1 MTRESVVPGNV
12 AGRSGAAPT
21 TPAAISRRRDPDALE
36 VAPAVV
42 ALVRDLIHDTTGLYY
57 PDARTDQLVERL
69 TPLALERGFP
79 SLLDYY
85 YLLKYDGGAPEEWG
99 RVFDALAVPET
110 YFWREIDQIRAIV
123 EHVVPR
129 CATLL
134 GGRPLSIWS
143 IPCASGEEPL
153 TIAMLLDQAG
163 WFSRIPLEIHASD
176 ASPAAIDRA
185 RRGVYRDRAFRN
197 LPPEVRERYFERAE
211 DGWRVTP
218 ALHRRINWSVVNLMN
233 PGQVA
238 RYATAPIV
246 FCRNLLI
253 YFSERATRDA
263 IGLLAAHMPTAG
275 YLAVGVSES
284 LLRITNDFELCEVA
298 GAFVYVKR

>member
-1 MTRESVVPGNV
+1 MSPDARVPANV
-12 AGRSGAAPT
+12 AGRSAAGPT
-21 TPAAISRRRDPDALE
+21 PGAISGRVDPDVLD
-36 VAPAVV
+36 VAPSVV
-42 ALVRDLIHDTTGLYY
+42 ALVRDLVHDTTGLYY
-57 PDARTDQLVERL
+57 PDARTAQLVERL
-69 TPLALERGFP
+69 TPLVLQRGFP

-85 YLLKYDGGAPEEWG
+85 YLLKYDGGAPAEWG

-110 YFWREIDQIRAIV
+110 YFWREVAQIRAVV

-129 CATLL
+129 CVKML
-134 GGRPLSIWS
+134 GDRPLSIWS

-163 WFSRIPLEIHASD
+163 WFSRVPIEIHASD

-185 RRGVYRDRAFRN
+185 RRGLYRERSFRN
-197 LPPEVRERYFERAE
+197 LAPDLRERYFERAE
-211 DGWRVTP
+211 DGWRVTSE
-218 ALHRRINWSVVNLMN
+218 LHSRVTWSVVNLMN
-233 PGQVA
+233 PGQA
-238 RYATAPIV
+238 GGYATAPIV

-253 YFSERATRDA
+253 YFSERAARDA
-263 IGLLAAHMPTAG
+263 IALLAARMPTPG

-284 LLRITNDFELCEVA
+284 LLRITNDFELTEMA